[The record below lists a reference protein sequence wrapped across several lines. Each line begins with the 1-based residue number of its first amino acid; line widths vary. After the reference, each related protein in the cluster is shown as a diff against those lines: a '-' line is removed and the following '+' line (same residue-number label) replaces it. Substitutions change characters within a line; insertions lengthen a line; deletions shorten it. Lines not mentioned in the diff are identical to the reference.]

1 MREAIKLKGETGIW
15 EMVIGLEIHAQ
26 VNCKSKLFSG
36 SATDF
41 GASPNSQ
48 VSFVDA
54 AMPGM
59 LPVINNEAVNQ
70 AIKTG
75 HAYYGY
81 YSSELN
87 GKDCLI
93 STIDSDG
100 DGYSNQDETTAG
112 TDPLDDQSYPED
124 FKSDNFNILITDF
137 FSPNGDG
144 NGDTWQI
151 KEVERYPKSRVWI
164 FTRAG
169 KKIFS
174 ANPYLNNWNGEF
186 NGSPLPVGSYY
197 YRLDLDG
204 NNNIDFEGWV
214 YLHR

>member
-1 MREAIKLKGETGIW
+1 MRICKLIISIFFPIILIGQSPTVSLTDTDSDNILLVTDTVKIIATFSEAIT
-15 EMVIGLEIHAQ
+15 
-26 VNCKSKLFSG
+26 N
-36 SATDF
+36 
-41 GASPNSQ
+41 
-48 VSFVDA
+48 
-54 AMPGM
+54 
-59 LPVINNEAVNQ
+59 
-70 AIKTG
+70 
-75 HAYYGY
+75 
-81 YSSELN
+81 
-87 GKDCLI
+87 
-93 STIDSDG
+93 
-100 DGYSNQDETTAG
+100 
-112 TDPLDDQSYPED
+112 
-124 FKSDNFNILITDF
+124 F
-137 FSPNGDG
+137 FSPNGGG

-164 FTRAG
+164 FTRTG